1 MGKPT
6 PLVILTAGGTAR
18 DALHIARACQQAGHN
33 IEVVGFLDDRMA
45 KGSLFEGLPVL
56 GTLDEA
62 QCLDLNLQFVDALG
76 SPARYTDRE
85 ARIASLT
92 IPPSRFYSLV
102 HPQSISCGA
111 EPIPFGCLIYPGVIR
126 MANATIG
133 EHVTVLAGTVVH
145 HDSAIGPWS
154 IIAGGVQV
162 LGNVKIGRSVY
173 VGASSV
179 IRQGLTIGDGA
190 LIGMGAVV
198 VADVAPYSCVY
209 GNPARPHPHP
219 YLNS

>member
-1 MGKPT
+1 MDKPT
-6 PLVILTAGGTAR
+6 PLIILTAGGTAR
-18 DALHIARACQQAGHN
+18 DALHIARACQQAGEP
-33 IEVVGFLDDRMA
+33 IEVIGFLDDRLP

-56 GTLDEA
+56 GSLDDA
-62 QCLDLNLQFVDALG
+62 ARLDGDVLFVDALG
-76 SPARYTDRE
+76 SPARYTERE
-85 ARIASLT
+85 ARIQSLG
-92 IPPSRFYSLV
+92 IPPSRYYALV

-111 EPIPFGCLIYPGVIR
+111 HPVGAGSLIYPGVIR

-162 LGNVKIGRSVY
+162 LGNVQIGRSVY

-179 IRQGLTIGDGA
+179 IRQGLSIGDGA

-219 YLNS
+219 YRIS